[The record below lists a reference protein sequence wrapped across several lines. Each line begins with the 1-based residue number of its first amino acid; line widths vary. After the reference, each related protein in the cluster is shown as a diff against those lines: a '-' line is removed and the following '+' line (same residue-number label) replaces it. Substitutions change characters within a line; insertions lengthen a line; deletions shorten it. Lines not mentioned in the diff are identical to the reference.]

1 MDATE
6 ARRKGINDCLREL
19 GDALVRELP
28 SSFVRLRD
36 LDHVALEPLSGGA
49 AISLASATPNSLV
62 SGIAV
67 DDTSVYW
74 TSADSVL
81 KVAINGGAPETL
93 ASGQAEP
100 GPIAVDANG
109 VYWGNLGVPGSGH
122 GSIVMLTP
130 K

>member
-1 MDATE
+1 MAP
-6 ARRKGINDCLREL
+6 K
-19 GDALVRELP
+19 
-28 SSFVRLRD
+28 
-36 LDHVALEPLSGGA
+36 
-49 AISLASATPNSLV
+49 SATPNSLI

-81 KVAINGGAPETL
+81 KVSINGGAPETL

-100 GPIAVDANG
+100 GPIAVDTNG
-109 VYWGNLGVPGSGH
+109 VYWGNLGVPASGH